1 MMAMTLSP
9 SFSFIRSTEASEIV
23 DDRLTSVD
31 PDRDFGHDRAALDRG
46 DLSPGLI
53 SGGELHHVLDESFQ
67 TNVPGLFITS
77 MAAAQDFG
85 PDWGFAISVRTSAK
99 LIGRALVG

>member
-1 MMAMTLSP
+1 
-9 SFSFIRSTEASEIV
+9 
-23 DDRLTSVD
+23 
-31 PDRDFGHDRAALDRG
+31 
-46 DLSPGLI
+46 LI
-53 SGGELHHVLDESFQ
+53 SGAELHHVLDESFQ

-99 LIGRALVG
+99 LIGRALIG